1 MFQFLNYKI
10 SGNQLEMAE
19 CFQYFIG
26 TTFRVALQNTQSK
39 TAIAVYS
46 NDKTSYEIE
55 INSFQGFL

>member
-1 MFQFLNYKI
+1 
-10 SGNQLEMAE
+10 MAE
-19 CFQYFIG
+19 CVQYFIG

-55 INSFQGFL
+55 INTFQDFL